1 VIFSPQPHFAL
12 KETGLHESITIRSP
26 KKFIVPIS
34 EKTFS
39 QLTKLISDLA
49 GIQLAEN
56 RKKMLANRISTRL
69 SALKLRTFEEYNEFV
84 SSDTAG
90 TERQELIEAITTHY
104 TSFFRDEG
112 QFAHVRE
119 ELTKTFKERR
129 NKVRIWST
137 ACSSG
142 EEPYSL
148 AIVALEAAAQAGAGT
163 PDIRILATDISNQVL
178 RQAYE
183 GWFPVSSLQKLS
195 IQQRAFFEPTPQ
207 HCEVS
212 GDVMLRVN
220 KQLRDLVIF
229 RNVNLCE
236 HPLQVP
242 GEIDIIFC
250 RNVLLYFNSK
260 MQQLTIGSVADK
272 LKIGGLLY
280 VGASEQVRGFLPG
293 MVTERESVFRKTAV
307 SPGTL
312 VTPEYLCNSSSVPA
326 LALSHQ
332 RLD

>member
-1 VIFSPQPHFAL
+1 M
-12 KETGLHESITIRSP
+12 TIA
-26 KKFIVPIS
+26 

-49 GIQLAEN
+49 GIELAKN
-56 RKKMLANRISTRL
+56 REKMLVNRISTRL
-69 SALKLRTFEEYNEFV
+69 SALNIDSFEEYYEFV
-84 SSDTAG
+84 SADTEG
-90 TERQELIEAITTHY
+90 TERQALIEAITTHY
-104 TSFFRDEG
+104 TSFFRDAG

-119 ELTKTFKERR
+119 ELTRSLKERSS
-129 NKVRIWST
+129 KVRIWSA

-148 AIVALEAAAQAGAGT
+148 AIVALEAASLAGVVS

-195 IQQRAFFEPTPQ
+195 IPQRSYFEHTSRI
-207 HCEVS
+207 CES
-212 GDVMLRVN
+212 TGETMLRVN
-220 KQLRDLVIF
+220 KQLRDLVIY

-250 RNVLLYFNSK
+250 RNVLLYFNIK
-260 MQQLTIGSVADK
+260 MQQKIIESVAGK
-272 LKIGGLLY
+272 LKKGGLLY
-280 VGASEQVRGFLPG
+280 VGASEQVRGFLRG
-293 MVTERESVFRKTAV
+293 METERECVFRKTEEGLGQE
-307 SPGTL
+307 SLSEKQSFL
-312 VTPEYLCNSSSVPA
+312 V
-326 LALSHQ
+326 
-332 RLD
+332 R